1 MAEPMISTRD
11 LTKSYEKVHALRGV
25 SLDVA
30 EGTVLGLLG
39 HNGAGKTTLVNI
51 LATLLPPSGG
61 SAVVAGHD
69 VVRDSRAVRGCIGL
83 TGQFA
88 SVDEKL
94 SGFDNLVLIARL
106 LGASARQAR
115 ARADALLDV
124 FDLSSAGRRLCRTYS
139 GGMRRR
145 LDLAAGLVG
154 RPRVIFLDEP
164 STGLDPASRLSLWET
179 VEALV
184 ADGTTV
190 LLTTQYLEEAERLAD
205 TVAVLSE
212 GSVVAA
218 GTPSELK
225 SRVGERRAHLS
236 TTRRG
241 DAVKVAGALRRAGFA
256 AVQTPREGAVSVPV
270 ADFDDF
276 AQVVR
281 AVEVAEVPVTG
292 LTLSEPSLDDVYL
305 SLAAGPVA
313 TAARR
318 LTEEQPS

>member
-11 LTKSYEKVHALRGV
+11 LTKSYDRVHALRGV

-61 SAVVAGHD
+61 SAAVAGHD
-69 VVRDSRAVRGCIGL
+69 VLRDSRAVRGCIGL

-94 SGFDNLVLIARL
+94 SGFDNLVLIGRL

-115 ARADALLDV
+115 ERADELLDT
-124 FDLSSAGRRLCRTYS
+124 FDLSGAARRLCRTYS

-145 LDLAAGLVG
+145 LDLAASLVG

-205 TVAVLSE
+205 TVAVLAE

-218 GTPSELK
+218 GTPNELK
-225 SRVGERRAHLS
+225 SQVGERRAQLS

-241 DAVKVAGALRRAGFA
+241 DTVKVAEALRRAGFA
-256 AVQTPREGAVSVPV
+256 AVQTPEEGTVSVPV
-270 ADFDDF
+270 ADFEDF

-281 AVEVAEVPVTG
+281 AVEEAAVPVTG

-305 SLAAGPVA
+305 SLAAKP
-313 TAARR
+313 TAAAAR
-318 LTEEQPS
+318 

>member
-1 MAEPMISTRD
+1 MAASMISTRD
-11 LTKSYEKVHALRGV
+11 LTKSYDGVHALRGV
-25 SLDVA
+25 SLEVA

-61 SAVVAGHD
+61 SATVAGHD

-94 SGFDNLVLIARL
+94 SGYDNLVLIARL
-106 LGASARQAR
+106 LGARAGQAR
-115 ARADALLDV
+115 ERAEELLEV
-124 FDLSSAGRRLCRTYS
+124 FDLTAAGRRLCRTYS

-145 LDLAAGLVG
+145 LDVAASLVG

-164 STGLDPASRLSLWET
+164 STGLDPASRISLWET

-184 ADGTTV
+184 AEGTTV

-205 TVAVLSE
+205 TVAVLAQ
-212 GSVVAA
+212 GTVVAA

-225 SRVGERRAHLS
+225 SRVGERRP
-236 TTRRG
+236 
-241 DAVKVAGALRRAGFA
+241 
-256 AVQTPREGAVSVPV
+256 Q
-270 ADFDDF
+270 
-276 AQVVR
+276 
-281 AVEVAEVPVTG
+281 
-292 LTLSEPSLDDVYL
+292 
-305 SLAAGPVA
+305 
-313 TAARR
+313 
-318 LTEEQPS
+318 

>member
-11 LTKSYEKVHALRGV
+11 LTKSYDRVHALRGV

-61 SAVVAGHD
+61 SAAVAGHD
-69 VVRDSRAVRGCIGL
+69 VLRDSRAVRGCIGL

-94 SGFDNLVLIARL
+94 SGFDNLVLIGRL

-115 ARADALLDV
+115 ERADELLDT
-124 FDLSSAGRRLCRTYS
+124 FDLAGAARRLCRTYS

-145 LDLAAGLVG
+145 LDLAASLVG

-205 TVAVLSE
+205 TVAVLAE

-218 GTPSELK
+218 GTPNELK
-225 SRVGERRAHLS
+225 SQVGERRAQLS

-241 DAVKVAGALRRAGFA
+241 DTVKVAEALRRVGFA
-256 AVQTPREGAVSVPV
+256 AVQTPEEGTVSVPV
-270 ADFDDF
+270 ADFEDF

-281 AVEVAEVPVTG
+281 AVEEAAVPVTG

-305 SLAAGPVA
+305 SLAAKPA
-313 TAARR
+313 AAAAR
-318 LTEEQPS
+318 

>member
-1 MAEPMISTRD
+1 MISTTD
-11 LTKSYEKVHALRGV
+11 LTKSYDGVHALRGV

-51 LATLLPPSGG
+51 LATLLPPTGG
-61 SAVVAGHD
+61 RAVVAGHD
-69 VVRDSRAVRGCIGL
+69 VVRAGQAVRHHIGL

-88 SVDEKL
+88 TVDEKL

-106 LGASARQAR
+106 LGATRQQAR
-115 ARADALLDV
+115 NRAGELLDA
-124 FDLSSAGRRLCRTYS
+124 FDLAAAAGRPCRTYS

-145 LDLAAGLVG
+145 LDLAASLVG

-164 STGLDPASRLSLWET
+164 SSGLDPASRLSLWET

-184 ADGTTV
+184 AEGTTV

-212 GSVVAA
+212 GVVVAA
-218 GTPSELK
+218 GTPAELK

-236 TTRRG
+236 VTRRA
-241 DAVKVAGALRRAGFA
+241 DAAKVAEALRRYGLT
-256 AVQTPREGAVSVPV
+256 AVETPEEGTVSVPV
-270 ADFDDF
+270 TGFGDF

-281 AVEVAEVPVTG
+281 AVEEAAVLVSG

-305 SLAAGPVA
+305 SLATKAA
-313 TAARR
+313 DSAAR
-318 LTEEQPS
+318 